1 MTKFILDVGTGTG
14 PGTEIAIM
22 LAALD
27 PRLELVAAA
36 HSAFTRSMRRVIG

>member
-1 MTKFILDVGTGTG
+1 MTKFILDVGTGT
-14 PGTEIAIM
+14 GTEIAIM

-36 HSAFTRSMRRVIG
+36 HSAFTRSTRRVIIG